1 MKLENKDEKLGF
13 NSLLAVCT
21 KSILITQE
29 QKEEIARVAK
39 EKKISVTQLVIDSIQ
54 FYNDYIQK
62 VEKDSTIL
70 DDKSGIEN
78 DSEKVE
84 NSKERI
90 ESDSIIPEVE
100 IYKEMTETL
109 KEQLKQKD
117 IQIDQLHKIVYN
129 KDTLLIETSIE
140 KKHWWQFW
148 KSSDKE

>member
-1 MKLENKDEKLGF
+1 MAQINIK
-13 NSLLAVCT
+13 
-21 KSILITQE
+21 ITQE

-62 VEKDSTIL
+62 VEKNSTIL

-84 NSKERI
+84 NGKESI
-90 ESDSIIPEVE
+90 ENNSIQPEIEV
-100 IYKEMTETL
+100 YKEMTETL

-117 IQIDQLHKIVYN
+117 TQIDQLHKIVYN

-148 KSSDKE
+148 KSSNKE

>member
-1 MKLENKDEKLGF
+1 MAQINIK
-13 NSLLAVCT
+13 
-21 KSILITQE
+21 ITQE

-84 NSKERI
+84 NGKESI
-90 ESDSIIPEVE
+90 ENNSILPEIEV
-100 IYKEMTETL
+100 YKEMTETL

>member
-1 MKLENKDEKLGF
+1 MAQINIK
-13 NSLLAVCT
+13 
-21 KSILITQE
+21 ITQE

-70 DDKSGIEN
+70 DDKSSIEN

-84 NSKERI
+84 NGKESI
-90 ESDSIIPEVE
+90 EKNSILPEIEV
-100 IYKEMTETL
+100 YKEMTETL

>member
-1 MKLENKDEKLGF
+1 MAQINIK
-13 NSLLAVCT
+13 
-21 KSILITQE
+21 ITQE

-54 FYNDYIQK
+54 FYNDYIPK
-62 VEKDSTIL
+62 VENSSEIIDEA
-70 DDKSGIEN
+70 SGIEN
-78 DSEKVE
+78 DGQKVE
-84 NSKERI
+84 NGKERI
-90 ESDSIIPEVE
+90 ENDSIIPEIE